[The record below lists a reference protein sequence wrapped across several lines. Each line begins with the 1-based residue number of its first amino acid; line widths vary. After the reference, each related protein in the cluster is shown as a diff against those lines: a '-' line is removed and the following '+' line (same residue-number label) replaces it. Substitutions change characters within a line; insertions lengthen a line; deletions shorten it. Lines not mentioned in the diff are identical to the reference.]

1 MAASDIDDSFV
12 AQFEDEVHLAY
23 QRMGSKFMNTIRRK
37 TNVVG
42 SSTTFQKIGTVEM
55 GSKSRNGQVP
65 ISNQSHDPIQCNLA
79 DFYSGQFIDSLDELK
94 IEHDERSVT
103 STNQAASAGRKSDS
117 NIIAAFEGSA
127 VAGNTSAASTGA
139 LNKAK
144 YDEAYA
150 YMGNNDV
157 PMDDGMCFSAVSPS
171 GWLDLMDLDQFSSAD
186 YVGPDNPVYSGVLTK
201 QWMGYQI
208 YQHSGLT
215 NPSGTVRN
223 CFAYHKTSAGHA
235 SGKDVSID
243 VTWQGKEQS
252 YLSVCSISEGAVA
265 IDIRGYFMIQ
275 FTE

>member
-55 GSKSRNGQVP
+55 GTKSRNGQVP
-65 ISNQSHDPIQCNLA
+65 ISNQSHDPVQVNLT
-79 DFYSGQFIDSLDELK
+79 DYYSGQFIDSLDELK

-103 STNQAASAGRKSDS
+103 TTNQAASAGRKSDE
-117 NIIAAFEGSA
+117 NIIAAFEAAA

-144 YDEAYA
+144 FDEAYK
-150 YMGNNDV
+150 YMGENDV
-157 PMDDGMCFSAVSPS
+157 PMDDGQCFAAVSPA
-171 GWLDLMDLDQFSSAD
+171 GWLDLMDLDTFASAD
-186 YVGPDNPVYSGVLTK
+186 YVGVNDLVYSGVLAK
-201 QWMGYQI
+201 SWMGYQI

-223 CFAYHKTSAGHA
+223 CLAYHRTSAGHA
-235 SGKDVSID
+235 SGTEVKID
-243 VTWQGKEQS
+243 LTWQGKEQA
-252 YLSVCSISEGAVA
+252 YLSVCSMSEGAVA
-265 IDIRGYFMIQ
+265 IDIRGYFLIQ